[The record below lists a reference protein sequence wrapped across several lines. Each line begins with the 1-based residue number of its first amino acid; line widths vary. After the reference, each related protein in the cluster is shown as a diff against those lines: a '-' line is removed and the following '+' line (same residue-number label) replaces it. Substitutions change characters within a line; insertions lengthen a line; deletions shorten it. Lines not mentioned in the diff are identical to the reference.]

1 MIHKIIRFS
10 AENRWLVIAA
20 TLVALAASFWAMNR
34 IPLDALPDLSDTQ
47 VIVYSRWD
55 RSPDII
61 EDQVTYPIITSL
73 LGAPKVKAIRGFS
86 DFGYSFIYVVFQDGT
101 DIYWAR
107 TRVLEYLSKI
117 TSRLPAGVKTELG
130 PDATSV
136 GWVFQYALVDR
147 SGRHST
153 DELRSYQDWFLRYAV
168 QSVPGVAEV
177 ATVGG
182 QVRQYQITVDPASLA
197 SYGLP
202 LDAVIEAVRRGN
214 NDVGGR
220 LVELAG
226 REYMVRGRGYV
237 KSVEDL
243 EKLVLKTENGTP
255 IQVKDVATVALGPEM
270 RRGIADYNGEGD
282 VVGGIVVMRQGEN
295 ALNVIRRVKTKLEE
309 LKPSLPPGVQVVTT
323 YDRSELID
331 RAIHTVKSKIVEEI
345 VIVSL
350 VIILFLWHIP
360 SATVPIL
367 TIPVSVALS
376 FIPMYLMGIN
386 ANLLSLAGIAISI
399 GVLVDGAIVEVENA
413 YNKIHRWQVEGKK
426 GSFHEVRLT
435 ALLEVG
441 PSVFFSLLVIAVAFM
456 PVFTLVDQEGRLFKP
471 LAYSKN
477 LAMAIAALLAITFN
491 PATRMLFARIE
502 PFRFHPRWLAWTAT
516 QLLVGRYYSEERHPI
531 SRLLH
536 RLYERPCR
544 FVVRHARATVLASL
558 LLVVATIPL
567 YFALGSEFMP
577 PLREGSLLYMPSA
590 VQPGMSVAEA
600 QKALQV
606 QDKLLLS
613 FPEVERIFG
622 KAGRADTPTDPAPFS
637 MMETTILLKP
647 ESEWREQPRWY
658 SSWAPEW
665 LKSILRRFWRDRITE
680 EQLVDELDKALQLP
694 GISNAWTMPIKAR
707 LDMLSTGIRTPVGIK
722 VSGADLQAIQKTAV
736 EIESAIQKVAGTRSV
751 YAERVAGGYF
761 LDFALDRDQLAR
773 YGLTVDDANM
783 MVMTAVGGDNQTT
796 TVEGRERY
804 GVNVRYAR
812 DYREDVSALKRV
824 LLPLPGGRGQI
835 PMSEIAD
842 VRLVEG
848 PSMIRDENGLLAG
861 YVYVDFDVAKTDV
874 GTYVERA
881 KKAVSEGV
889 QIPTGYAVTWSGQY
903 ENMLRVKER
912 LKFIVPLTLVIIFGL
927 LYMNTKSAFKSMIV
941 MLAVPFSAVGA
952 IWLLWLLDYNI
963 SIAVWVGM
971 IALAGLDAE
980 TGVFMLLFLD
990 LSHNEAKARGRLQ
1003 TTGDLVEAIIHGAVK
1018 RVRPKA
1024 MTVAAAFTGLLP
1036 IMWSTETGSDLMKR
1050 IAAPMVGGLVTSFL
1064 LELLVYPAIYYLWR
1078 RNEVREGP
1086 AVAEWFPEALPGSS
1100 KGSGVLQAEPAFAAL
1115 GLQPALGRASD
1126 ADTVLPGGSHVQ
1138 PM

>member
-1 MIHKIIRFS
+1 MIARIIRFS
-10 AENRWLVIAA
+10 AKNRILVIAA
-20 TLVALAASFWAMNR
+20 TVVALVISFWTMR
-34 IPLDALPDLSDTQ
+34 HIPLDALPDLSDTQ

-73 LGAPKVKAIRGFS
+73 LGAPRVKAIRGFS
-86 DFGYSFIYVVFQDGT
+86 DFGFSYVYVVFQDGT

-107 TRVLEYLSKI
+107 SRVLEYLSKI
-117 TSRLPAGVKTELG
+117 SSRLPAGVTTELG
-130 PDATSV
+130 PDATSL

-182 QVRQYQITVDPASLA
+182 QVRQYQITVNPASLA
-197 SYGLP
+197 AYGLP
-202 LDAVIEAVRRGN
+202 LDAVVQAVRAGN

-220 LVELAG
+220 LVEVSG

-237 KSVEDL
+237 KSTSDL
-243 EKLVLKTENGTP
+243 EKLVLKTESGTP
-255 IQVKDVATVALGPEM
+255 IQIKDVGTVALGPEM
-270 RRGIADYNGEGD
+270 RRGIADYNGQGD
-282 VVGGIVVMRQGEN
+282 VVGGIVVMRQGEH
-295 ALNVIRRVKTKLEE
+295 ALNVIRRVKAKLVE
-309 LKPSLPPGVQVVTT
+309 LAPSLPAGVEVVTT

-331 RAIHTVKSKIVEEI
+331 RAIHTVKSKIIEEI

-350 VIILFLWHIP
+350 VILLFLWHIP

-367 TIPVSVALS
+367 TIPVSVALA
-376 FIPMYLMGIN
+376 FIPMYFMGLN
-386 ANLLSLAGIAISI
+386 VNVLSMAGIAISI
-399 GVLVDGAIVEVENA
+399 GVLVDGAIIEVENA
-413 YNKIHRWQVEGKK
+413 HNKIHLWDAAGRKED
-426 GSFHEVRLT
+426 FHKVRLE
-435 ALLEVG
+435 ALVEVG

-477 LAMAIAALLAITFN
+477 LAMAIAAILAITFT
-491 PATRMLFARIE
+491 PAIRMLFARIE
-502 PFRFHPRWLAWTAT
+502 PFTFRPRWLSWLAT
-516 QLLVGRYYSEERHPI
+516 QFLVGRYHAEEQHPM
-531 SRLLH
+531 SRVLH
-536 RLYERPCR
+536 RIYEGPCR
-544 FVVRHARATVLASL
+544 FVVRHAKATVLVSL
-558 LLVVATIPL
+558 LLVVSTIPVYL
-567 YFALGSEFMP
+567 SLGSEFMP

-606 QDKLLLS
+606 QDKLLLT

-622 KAGRADTPTDPAPFS
+622 KAGRADTPTDPAPLS

-647 ESEWREQPRWY
+647 ESQWREQRRWY
-658 SSWAPEW
+658 SGWAPPW
-665 LKSILRRFWRDRITE
+665 LKAIFRPFWRDRITE
-680 EQLVDELDKALQLP
+680 AQLVEEMNAALQLP

-722 VSGADLQAIQKTAV
+722 VSGADLPVIQNTAL
-736 EIESAIQKVAGTRSV
+736 EIESALQRVAGTRSV

-761 LDFALDRDQLAR
+761 LDFVLNRDHLAR
-773 YGLTVDDANM
+773 YGLSVDDANM

-812 DYREDVSALKRV
+812 DYREDLDALRRV

-848 PSMIRDENGLLAG
+848 PSMIRDENGLLTG
-861 YVYVDFDVAKTDV
+861 YVYVDFDVAKVDV
-874 GTYVERA
+874 GRYVERA
-881 KKAVSEGV
+881 KQAVAANV
-889 QIPTGYAVTWSGQY
+889 RIPTGYAVTWSGQY

-912 LKFIVPLTLVIIFGL
+912 LKLIVPLTLLLIFGL
-927 LYMNTKSAFKSMIV
+927 LYLNTRSAFKSGIV
-941 MLAVPFSAVGA
+941 MLAVPFSMIGAV
-952 IWLLWLLDYNI
+952 WLLFLLKFNV

-990 LSHNEAKARGRLQ
+990 LAHDEAKSRGRLS

-1024 MTVAAAFTGLLP
+1024 MTVAAAFMGLLP
-1036 IMWSTETGSDLMKR
+1036 IMWSTEAGSDLMKR

-1078 RNEVREGP
+1078 RREVTEGAATLDLAVPEGP
-1086 AVAEWFPEALPGSS
+1086 SMRSPTPEAVA
-1100 KGSGVLQAEPAFAAL
+1100 
-1115 GLQPALGRASD
+1115 
-1126 ADTVLPGGSHVQ
+1126 
-1138 PM
+1138 